1 MKKLVGSLIFGGLVL
16 TGCGNAADLEE
27 NWTEYIQEG
36 AENLESYSS
45 ETVIGVKVALGP
57 DLLTDEDEQSIDIS
71 IVGDLEKGYSVEEN
85 LEGLRQEIFFEGN
98 DFYLL
103 ENDTWTHFPDSGPV
117 EYAPWY
123 PNIVDSL
130 VELDHLI
137 EASHSGDTL
146 VLSYEGTGLEV
157 FNAFEEEF
165 SLSMGGVEE
174 ENVTITLEATMDDST
189 YYLQELSIDIMGQET
204 IEDIEEDMEVGSVN
218 IIVDVEYDD
227 LDDVDLTDIEEDI
240 ANDVE

>member
-1 MKKLVGSLIFGGLVL
+1 MRKIVGSIVFSGLLL

-85 LEGLRQEIFFEGN
+85 LEGLRQDIFFEGN

-103 ENDTWTHFPDSGPV
+103 ENDT
-117 EYAPWY
+117 
-123 PNIVDSL
+123 
-130 VELDHLI
+130 
-137 EASHSGDTL
+137 
-146 VLSYEGTGLEV
+146 
-157 FNAFEEEF
+157 
-165 SLSMGGVEE
+165 
-174 ENVTITLEATMDDST
+174 
-189 YYLQELSIDIMGQET
+189 
-204 IEDIEEDMEVGSVN
+204 
-218 IIVDVEYDD
+218 
-227 LDDVDLTDIEEDI
+227 
-240 ANDVE
+240 

>member
-1 MKKLVGSLIFGGLVL
+1 MRKIVGGLVFSGL
-16 TGCGNAADLEE
+16 VLAACGNTEDLAE

-36 AENLESYSS
+36 SENLESYSS
-45 ETVIGVKVALGP
+45 DTVIGIDVALGP

-103 ENDTWTHFPDSGPV
+103 ENDTWTHYPDSGPV

-137 EASHSGDTL
+137 EASHSGNTL
-146 VLSYEGTGLEV
+146 ELTYEGNNSEV
-157 FNAFEEEF
+157 WEAFEEAF
-165 SLSMGGVEE
+165 DLSMGGIEE
-174 ENVTITLEATMDDST
+174 ENINYTVEATMDDST
-189 YYLQELSIDIMGQET
+189 YYLQDLSLDVMGEETDGDIELSR
-204 IEDIEEDMEVGSVN
+204 VN
-218 IIVDVEYDD
+218 INVDVQYGDHDE
-227 LDDVDLTDIEEDI
+227 VDLTEIEEEV
-240 ANDVE
+240 ANDAE